1 MKARIKGLTM
11 SLDGGQELTLSLP
24 GDWRDEY
31 QKLKDADVDV
41 EIKKHR
47 EKRSLDSNGL
57 LWCCCREI
65 GQALGIT
72 DVEVYRKAVA
82 DAGEYEHLPI
92 KAVAV
97 DTFSRR
103 WESKGLGWF
112 VQVVDDSKLKGYKL
126 VKAYY
131 GSSTYDTNEMSKL
144 LDYVVDEARQIGLVL
159 RASKKEI
166 EESLRRWG
174 DA

>member
-1 MKARIKGLTM
+1 MKGTIKDIGLTLTGEL
-11 SLDGGQELTLSLP
+11 SLTLTLP
-24 GDWRDEY
+24 RQSADE
-31 QKLKDADVDV
+31 LKPLMDAPVSVD
-41 EIKKHR
+41 IKKWR
-47 EKRSLDSNGL
+47 ERRSLDANAL
-57 LWCCCREI
+57 LWACCREI
-65 GQALGIT
+65 GQALGIP

-82 DAGEYEHLPI
+82 DAGEYEPLPI

-97 DTFSRR
+97 ETFARR

-131 GSSTYDTNEMSKL
+131 GSSTYDTREMSKL
-144 LDYVVDEARQIGLVL
+144 LDYVVDEAQQIGLTL

-166 EESLRRWG
+166 EEAKRRWG

>member
-1 MKARIKGLTM
+1 MKGLIKDMGLTM
-11 SLDGGQELTLSLP
+11 GGELSITLTVP
-24 GDWRDEY
+24 RVHQAEVA
-31 QKLKDADVDV
+31 KLVDAPVSV
-41 EIKKHR
+41 ELKKYR
-47 EKRSLDSNGL
+47 ERRSLDANGL
-57 LWCCCREI
+57 LWACCREI
-65 GQALGIT
+65 GQALGIP

-82 DAGEYEHLPI
+82 DAGEYEPLPI

-97 DTFSRR
+97 ETFARR

-131 GSSTYDTNEMSKL
+131 GSSTYDTKEMSRL
-144 LDYVVDEARQIGLVL
+144 LDYVVDEAKQIGLVL
-159 RASKKEI
+159 RASKKEM

>member
-1 MKARIKGLTM
+1 MKGTIKDIGLTLTGEL
-11 SLDGGQELTLSLP
+11 SLTLTLP
-24 GDWRDEY
+24 RQSADE
-31 QKLKDADVDV
+31 LKPLMDAPVSVD
-41 EIKKHR
+41 IKKWR
-47 EKRSLDSNGL
+47 EKRSLDANGL
-57 LWCCCREI
+57 LWAMCREI
-65 GQALGIT
+65 GQALGIP
-72 DVEVYRKAVA
+72 DVEVYRKAVT

-97 DTFSRR
+97 DTFARR

-131 GSSTYDTNEMSKL
+131 GSSTYDTKEMSRL
-144 LDYVVDEARQIGLVL
+144 LDYIVDEAKQIGLTL

-166 EESLRRWG
+166 EEAKRRWG

>member
-24 GDWRDEY
+24 GDWREEY
-31 QKLKDADVDV
+31 GKLKDAEVDV
-41 EIKKHR
+41 EIKKYR
-47 EKRSLDSNGL
+47 EKRSLDSNSL

-65 GQALGIT
+65 GQALGIP

-82 DAGEYEHLPI
+82 DAGEYEPLPI

-112 VQVVDDSKLKGYKL
+112 VQVMDDSKLKGYKL

-131 GSSTYDTNEMSKL
+131 GSSTYDTREMSKL
-144 LDYVVDEARQIGLVL
+144 LDYVVGEAKQIGLVL

-174 DA
+174 E